1 MLKKNSSQ
9 MAPSRLP
16 LLTSDNYYQDDTY
29 MDVSSFKPFLQ
40 CEAAAYAKYHD
51 QYKPSKPKSGS
62 NPLIFGNFIH
72 SYFESD
78 ESHKAFLQKP
88 DVIDEMHIHKS
99 NGEVTAKLKQAYSE
113 DGLANRM
120 IKTLE
125 DEPLFDDL
133 YMPGDKEVIVTGEI
147 NGFAWKGKIDSLN
160 LERGY
165 FCDLKTVD
173 DLLKKHWIEGKH
185 YPVSFA
191 EERGYFM
198 QIALYQ
204 ELIYQNYN
212 KWLQPFIFA
221 VSKQD
226 VPDHDLYDFDT
237 DEIRENLDEQI
248 ETIKDKQQRV
258 FDVIKGN
265 VKPTRCEHCEYCRAT
280 KKLTG
285 STHITDIELR

>member
-1 MLKKNSSQ
+1 
-9 MAPSRLP
+9 
-16 LLTSDNYYQDDTY
+16 

-40 CEAAAYAKYHD
+40 CEAAALAQYRNE
-51 QYKPSKPKSGS
+51 YKPSKPSGL

-72 SYFESD
+72 SYFESK
-78 ESHKAFLQKP
+78 ESHKSFLQKP
-88 DVIDEMHIHKS
+88 DVIDEMHTHKK
-99 NGEVTAKLKQAYSE
+99 NGEVTTRLKQAYSE
-113 DGLANRM
+113 KGLANRM

-125 DEPLFDDL
+125 DEPLFNDL
-133 YMPGDKEVIVTGEI
+133 YMPGDKEIIVTGEI

-173 DLLKKHWIEGKH
+173 DFSKKHWVEGKR
-185 YPVSFA
+185 YPVNFA
-191 EERGYFM
+191 EQRGYYM

-237 DEIRENLDEQI
+237 DEIREILDEQI

-265 VKPTRCEHCEYCRAT
+265 VIPNRYEQCEYCRAT

-285 STHITDIELR
+285 STHITDIKLR